1 MKTLREGKPNYY
13 TKKLFLLFLERRVLQ
28 NVKVK
33 INKKI
38 SRKQILRKQG

>member
-33 INKKI
+33 ISKKFQ
-38 SRKQILRKQG
+38 KMQILRK